1 MINQYTIHLDFN
13 SYPRFTHSIGYSN
26 CKLRKRITNL
36 REKIA
41 QLDIMIKNT
50 FLKNSLFFCWKYT
63 HHFRAQAFI
72 CYDQNFTQHKF
83 ILSHM
88 QTNRYIQWQHVKQF
102 KFAPSSRCA
111 VISFHFNFTQ
121 LKLEPLCRE
130 TSIVYF
136 WWHVECNLL
145 SSFRFHYWPYMDT
158 IESWILELSVDTRY
172 LDDLPNWDT
181 REFF

>member
-50 FLKNSLFFCWKYT
+50 FLKNSLFFGWKYT

-88 QTNRYIQWQHVKQF
+88 QTSQYTIATCKTIQICTIKQMCCHF
-102 KFAPSSRCA
+102 ISILQNSKLSHYAEKPVLCTFDGMLNVTCCQAFA
-111 VISFHFNFTQ
+111 FTID
-121 LKLEPLCRE
+121 P
-130 TSIVYF
+130 I
-136 WWHVECNLL
+136 
-145 SSFRFHYWPYMDT
+145 
-158 IESWILELSVDTRY
+158 WI
-172 LDDLPNWDT
+172 P
-181 REFF
+181 